1 MTWGLKPGNLTIRR
15 AELRPNIS
23 MKTSSDSERIAAEA
37 LESLRA
43 MMHDGDASD
52 SARVSAARTVF
63 EKFANSENDEARAR
77 EKEERDAAIAE
88 AIVLMAELAA
98 AKSDGDA
105 LSPPVVEGC
114 ENEAAHAEG

>member
-1 MTWGLKPGNLTIRR
+1 
-15 AELRPNIS
+15 
-23 MKTSSDSERIAAEA
+23 MKSTSDSERIAAEA

-63 EKFANSENDEARAR
+63 EKFANSESDEARAR

-88 AIVLMAELAA
+88 AIVLMAELADCKLSGA
-98 AKSDGDA
+98 ALPA
-105 LSPPVVEGC
+105 PVVETC
-114 ENEAAHAEG
+114 EGEAANAEG